1 MSEVRIFRVDLR
13 RSVVQTAWTTV
24 EIPAEW
30 DDRRALAFLR
40 ENAEAL
46 AELVDDDEWEPDGGR
61 ANDPDIRGEPRDVT
75 HDYGAQAVIV
85 GTDIKKIRETE
96 KPQDHNWIPWNGARW
111 LCNGSLLFREGARL
125 PTRAGRWIPGHG
137 RDLRPVALGE
147 LLDGVLDGPGYEVTL
162 GPARDGLVSLVTALG
177 ADGWIPANAAE
188 ALVGLRLRHAT
199 GGKMVPSVLA
209 FDGDDLV
216 AVVPLRREELNSARE
231 SARKVHSG

>member
-1 MSEVRIFRVDLR
+1 MADVRTFRVDLR
-13 RSVVQTAWTTV
+13 RSIVQTAWTTV

-61 ANDPDIRGEPRDVT
+61 AHDPDIRGEPRDVT
-75 HDYGAQAVIV
+75 GDYGPQAVIV
-85 GTDIKKIRETE
+85 GADINRVRTTE
-96 KPQDHNWIPWNGARW
+96 EPQDHNWIPWNGARW

-147 LLDGVLDGPGYEVTL
+147 LLDGIGPGYEVTIGSTL
-162 GPARDGLVSLVTALG
+162 NGLAALIVPDAG
-177 ADGWIPANAAE
+177 TLDGWIPLNAAR
-188 ALVGLRLRHAT
+188 ALEGLRLCRAT

-216 AVVPLRREELNSARE
+216 AVVPLRREVSD
-231 SARKVHSG
+231 G